1 MLGVTGPKR
10 VAELPDVPTF
20 QENGI
25 QMTGFENG
33 SWYGIVAPAK
43 TPDDV
48 IAKLNA
54 ALNQVA
60 RFKEVKERLAA
71 TGVELSAGTPQKF
84 AALLAAQY
92 NYWGKTLRVPGE
104 MPKEQINVAA
114 GSRTNSSPFT
124 SSEADIMTAV
134 QAHHP
139 CRE

>member
-1 MLGVTGPKR
+1 MGGQIAAIFSAEGMAIGLANSGKVQVLGVTGPKR
-10 VAELPDVPTF
+10 VAKLPDVPTF

-25 QMTGFENG
+25 QMAGFENG

-60 RFKEVKERLAA
+60 ESKEVKERLAA

-92 NYWGKTLRVPGE
+92 NYWGKTLR
-104 MPKEQINVAA
+104 AA
-114 GSRTNSSPFT
+114 GVTPQ
-124 SSEADIMTAV
+124 EK
-134 QAHHP
+134 
-139 CRE
+139 